1 MPPTRHLFL
10 MTPPSITERKRWEM
24 RGRRGKKEP
33 SFTSDAKNFLL
44 SPQIRETPVFLPQP
58 ASTRVG
64 EHPLLPPKSSG
75 GPPQIPLFSLG
86 ASRF

>member
-1 MPPTRHLFL
+1 
-10 MTPPSITERKRWEM
+10 M

-64 EHPLLPPKSSG
+64 EHPLFPPKSSG
-75 GPPQIPLFSLG
+75 GPWEHRSPQIPLFPLD